1 MALQSSGQISF
12 TNIKDEF
19 GLPSGGK
26 FGDYRISKDIG
37 ELSNMPLDTGIPQSG
52 QIKFSD
58 FYGKKLNIIIDCH
71 SGGTQTRKNAKTD
84 KWDGNKYDMVTN
96 WNVPKPNSTNGKKVI
111 IHVDKTF
118 KSSAGNSLTDCALRT
133 GNWDSGTTLQVDIG
147 GEGRCFGAGGNG
159 GGGADGRSDHG
170 PTSGGGNGSDGSSAL
185 GIEHNPTT
193 VNVLS
198 GGQLICGYGGGAGGR
213 GARQVDGR
221 WNDRTACGG
230 GGGGGAGNPAGVGG
244 EGGERLSGGEYSSSN
259 KGGEV
264 DSGYDGGAGSG
275 TGGGAGGAGGNNDNE
290 AIGQT
295 GGVGGDET
303 QSPGTATGGKNVGS
317 GNDPGVNASAGS
329 NGAAIRRTSGYVVT
343 INNFSNMI
351 RGSVDATGVT

>member
-37 ELSNMPLDTGIPQSG
+37 ELSNMPLDDGIPQSG

-58 FYGKKLNIIIDCH
+58 FYGKKLNIVIDCH
-71 SGGTQTRKNAKTD
+71 SGGAQTRKNAKTD

-133 GNWDSGTTLQVDIG
+133 GTWDSGTTLQVDIG
-147 GEGRCFGAGGNG
+147 AEGQCYGAGGNG
-159 GGGADGRSDHG
+159 GDGADGQTDYG

-198 GGQLICGYGGGAGGR
+198 GGQLRCGYGGGAGGR
-213 GARQVDGR
+213 GARDVDPGR
-221 WNDRTACGG
+221 DRTACGG
-230 GGGGGAGNPAGVGG
+230 GGGGGAGTPAGAGG
-244 EGGERLSGGEYSSSN
+244 EGGETLSGGQD
-259 KGGEV
+259 EV
-264 DSGYDGGAGSG
+264 THGYDGGAGSAHG
-275 TGGGAGGAGGNNDNE
+275 ATGGGGGNGGNGGNNYNE

-295 GGVGGDET
+295 GGVGGDEE
-303 QSPGTATGGKNVGS
+303 QAPGTATGGKKVGS
-317 GNDPGVNASAGS
+317 SSPGDPGVNASAGG
-329 NGAAIRRTSGYVVT
+329 NGAAIRRTNANYVVT
-343 INNFSNMI
+343 VTNFGTI
-351 RGSVDATGVT
+351 KGSTTETGVT